1 MSLES
6 GQVYESKIFTRLSAP
21 GAKLHRSEFFN
32 CSFGRCSVP
41 NATLS
46 NCRLINCAFSGC
58 DLSGLKVVNTGLHG
72 VAIKDSKAI
81 GIEWPKAIDIED
93 KLAIALA
100 FDTCNLSYSSF
111 FGMKL
116 ESMEMLRCIAL
127 EVDFSETVL
136 REGKFT
142 GTDFL
147 GSIFLHTDM
156 EGADFVDA
164 INYAIDPSANSVK
177 GAKFSL
183 PEAVSLLRGLGV
195 VVE

>member
-1 MSLES
+1 M
-6 GQVYESKIFTRLSAP
+6 
-21 GAKLHRSEFFN
+21 
-32 CSFGRCSVP
+32 P
-41 NATLS
+41 NATFS
-46 NCRLINCAFSGC
+46 RCRFINCSFSGC

-72 VAIKDSKAI
+72 IAIKESKAI

-93 KLAIALA
+93 KLAVALG
-100 FDTCNLSYSSF
+100 FVDCNISYSSF
-111 FGMKL
+111 FGMRL
-116 ESMEMLRCIAL
+116 ESIEMLRCIAH
-127 EVDFSETVL
+127 EVDFSECLL

-156 EGADFVDA
+156 EDADFVDA
-164 INYAIDPSANSVK
+164 VNYAIDPSANTVK
-177 GAKFSL
+177 GARFSL